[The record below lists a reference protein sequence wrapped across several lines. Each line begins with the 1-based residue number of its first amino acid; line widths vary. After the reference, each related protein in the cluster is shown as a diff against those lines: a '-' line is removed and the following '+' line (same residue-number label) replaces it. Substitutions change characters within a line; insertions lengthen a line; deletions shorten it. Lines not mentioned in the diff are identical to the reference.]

1 MVVRAV
7 HTPGHTPH
15 HMSYVVVDVGRAIAA
30 FTGGSLLYGTVGR
43 TDLISEEATNE
54 LTRAQYRSVRH
65 LADQLPGEVRVHP
78 THGFGSFCSSTASSD
93 SAESTI
99 ADERRTNIA
108 LTVGDED
115 RFVEEL
121 SPA

>member
-1 MVVRAV
+1 
-7 HTPGHTPH
+7 
-15 HMSYVVVDVGRAIAA
+15 MSYVVVDAGRAIAA

-65 LADQLPGEVRVHP
+65 LADQLRVRWRPSHP
-78 THGFGSFCSSTASSD
+78 RLRQLLLLDGVERLGREHT
-93 SAESTI
+93 

-115 RFVEEL
+115 RFVEEP